1 MSVSVTPAAWADVRD
16 IAAEWEVSNP
26 GGAREFFDRVE
37 ATLTI
42 LEQFPRLYG
51 RVRRVPRGREIRCAP
66 IRRSMYLAVY
76 EVTGDDARVFS
87 VAHARRH
94 EPWRSRL

>member
-1 MSVSVTPAAWADVRD
+1 MSVSVTPLAWADVRD
-16 IAAEWEVSNP
+16 IAVEWEIADP
-26 GGAREFFDRVE
+26 GGAREFFDRFE

-51 RVRRVPRGREIRCAP
+51 RVRRAPSGREIRCAP
-66 IRRSMYLAVY
+66 IRRTMYLAVY
-76 EVTGDDARVFS
+76 EVIDDEATIFS